1 MTVFVI
7 LFAVIAVVGV
17 ALVFMFAADK
27 LPGIEDPTHDEAPRE
42 DLQFPVSAAALAGVQ
57 FSVRFRG
64 YDMEEVDV
72 LIDNLVDQLAVAEA
86 RANGDYITTAVPP
99 APTVDETASAVVEPE
114 PGVIDTSPV
123 IAGTAEQA

>member
-17 ALVFMFAADK
+17 ALIFMFAADK
-27 LPGIEDPTHDEAPRE
+27 LPGIDNPTHDEAPRE
-42 DLQFPVSAAALAGVQ
+42 ELNFPVTAAELAGVQ

-72 LIDNLVDQLAVAEA
+72 FIDNLVDQLAVAEA
-86 RANGDYITTAVPP
+86 RANGDYLTTAAATAP
-99 APTVDETASAVVEPE
+99 AVDATPAAVVEPE
-114 PGVIDTSPV
+114 PGAIDTAPV
-123 IAGTAEQA
+123 IAGTAEQS

>member
-1 MTVFVI
+1 MTIFVI

-27 LPGIEDPTHDEAPRE
+27 LPGIDNATHDEPPRE
-42 DLQFPVSAAALAGVQ
+42 ELHFPVTAAELAGVQ

-72 LIDNLVDQLAVAEA
+72 FIDNLVDQLAVAEA
-86 RANGDYITTAVPP
+86 RSNGEYLSTAPAADAAAAP
-99 APTVDETASAVVEPE
+99 APPPVVEPE
-114 PGVIDTSPV
+114 PGAIDTAPV
-123 IAGTAEQA
+123 IAGTAEPS

>member
-1 MTVFVI
+1 MTIFVI

-27 LPGIEDPTHDEAPRE
+27 LPGLDDVTHDESPRE
-42 DLQFPVSAAALAGVQ
+42 QLRFPVTAAELAGVQ

-72 LIDNLVDQLAVAEA
+72 FIDGLVDQLATAEA
-86 RANGDYITTAVPP
+86 RADGAYMATAAAVPP
-99 APTVDETASAVVEPE
+99 AAPVVEPE
-114 PGVIDTSPV
+114 PGAVDSASV
-123 IAGTAEQA
+123 VGGTAEQP